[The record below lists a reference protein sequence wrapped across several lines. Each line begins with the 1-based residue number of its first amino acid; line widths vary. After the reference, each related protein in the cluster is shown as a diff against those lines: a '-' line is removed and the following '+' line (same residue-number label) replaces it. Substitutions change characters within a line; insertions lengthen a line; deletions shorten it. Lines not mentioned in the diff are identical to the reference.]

1 MPNRR
6 KRRVFSREFKKQ
18 VVDMHKSG
26 KSRKEIIND
35 YDLTPS
41 AFDNWVN
48 EFAEFSLIEL
58 NHDSQ
63 SQGKKEQEQLTKLK
77 KENEKLLL
85 ENNILKQTVL
95 IFGKMVE

>member
-48 EFAEFSLIEL
+48 EFTDFTLIEQNQD
-58 NHDSQ
+58 NHSQ
-63 SQGKKEQEQLTKLK
+63 EQKEQEQLTKLRR
-77 KENEKLLL
+77 ENEKLLL